1 MRKNKRIISGVIT
14 LSGAAADNDVLTIPS
29 RFVGLLKGLRIIN
42 VDAVNERTLTVN
54 DVFTPDSSHGVASP
68 VSQTIPRYKKVAAVS
83 SDFGLTTDEGD
94 CICKLLGLFRLSLDV
109 ADADVSVAYT
119 IELQ

>member
-1 MRKNKRIISGVIT
+1 MDKNKRIIAGVII
-14 LSGAAADNDVLTIPS
+14 LSGAVADNDVLTIPK

-42 VDAVNERTLTVN
+42 EDVANARTLTVK
-54 DVFTPDSSHGVASP
+54 DVFTPDASAGNASP
-68 VSQTIPRYKKVAAVS
+68 SAQEVSRYRKVAPAS
-83 SDFGLTTDEGD
+83 SDFGITTDDGD
-94 CICKLLGLFRLSLDV
+94 CICKLLGTFRLSLDV

>member
-1 MRKNKRIISGVIT
+1 MNTNRRIISGVIT
-14 LSGAAADNDVLTIPS
+14 LSATEVDNDVLTIPK

-42 VDAVNERTLTVN
+42 ADAGNARTLTVK
-54 DVFTPDSSHGVASP
+54 DVFTPDASAGNASP
-68 VSQTIPRYKKVAAVS
+68 SSQVVSRYKKVAAVS
-83 SDFGLTTDEGD
+83 SDFGITTDEGD
-94 CICKLLGLFRLSLDV
+94 CICKLLGTFRLSLDV

>member
-1 MRKNKRIISGVIT
+1 MNKNKRIIASVIT
-14 LSGAAADNDVLTIPS
+14 LSATEVDNDVLTIPK

-42 VDAVNERTLTVN
+42 ADGGNARTLTVK
-54 DVFTPDSSHGVASP
+54 DVFTPDASAGNASP
-68 VSQTIPRYKKVAAVS
+68 SSQVMSRYKKVAAVS
-83 SDFGLTTDEGD
+83 SDFGITTDEGD
-94 CICKLLGLFRLSLDV
+94 CICKLLGAFRLSLDV

>member
-1 MRKNKRIISGVIT
+1 MNRNKRIISGVIT
-14 LSGAAADNDVLTIPS
+14 LSATEVDNDVLTIPK

-42 VDAVNERTLTVN
+42 ADAGNARTLTVK
-54 DVFTPDSSHGVASP
+54 DVFTPDASAGNASP
-68 VSQTIPRYKKVAAVS
+68 SSQVVSRYRKVAAMS
-83 SDFGLTTDEGD
+83 SDFGITTDEGD
-94 CICKLLGLFRLSLDV
+94 CICKLLGAFRLSLDV

>member
-1 MRKNKRIISGVIT
+1 MNRNRRIISGVIT
-14 LSGAAADNDVLTIPS
+14 LSATEVDNDVLTIPK

-42 VDAVNERTLTVN
+42 ADAGNARTLTVK
-54 DVFTPDSSHGVASP
+54 DVFTPDASAGNASP
-68 VSQTIPRYKKVAAVS
+68 SSQVVSRYRKVAAVS
-83 SDFGLTTDEGD
+83 SDFGITTDEGD
-94 CICKLLGLFRLSLDV
+94 CICKLLGTFRLSLDV

>member
-1 MRKNKRIISGVIT
+1 MNRNRRIISGVIT
-14 LSGAAADNDVLTIPS
+14 LSATEVDNDVLTIPK

-42 VDAVNERTLTVN
+42 ADAGNARTLTVK
-54 DVFTPDSSHGVASP
+54 DVFTPDASAGNASP
-68 VSQTIPRYKKVAAVS
+68 SSQVVSRYRKVAAVS
-83 SDFGLTTDEGD
+83 SDFGITTDEGD
-94 CICKLLGLFRLSLDV
+94 CICKLLGAFRLSLDV

>member
-1 MRKNKRIISGVIT
+1 MNRNKRIISGVIT
-14 LSGAAADNDVLTIPS
+14 LSATEVDNDVLTIPK

-42 VDAVNERTLTVN
+42 ADAGNARTLTVK
-54 DVFTPDSSHGVASP
+54 DVFTPDASAGNASP
-68 VSQTIPRYKKVAAVS
+68 SSQVVSRYRKVAAVS
-83 SDFGLTTDEGD
+83 SDFGITTDEGD
-94 CICKLLGLFRLSLDV
+94 CICKLLGTFRLSLDV